1 MFRCGLLPVRSV
13 KRRYRKLDHSGPVWR
28 GQSTVTPLYCPVGQ
42 RASNLWAGYAGLMST
57 LLWLFLA
64 ASLEAGGDA
73 IVRAGLGPSGTAR
86 IAWFVAGAIVLFSYG
101 YTVNTPKWDFGRLL
115 GVYVTLFFLVAQ
127 LIGWIFFHESPS
139 RSEERRV

>member
-1 MFRCGLLPVRSV
+1 
-13 KRRYRKLDHSGPVWR
+13 
-28 GQSTVTPLYCPVGQ
+28 
-42 RASNLWAGYAGLMST
+42 MST

-73 IVRAGLGPSGTAR
+73 IVRAGLRTSGTAR

-101 YTVNTPKWDFGRLL
+101 YTVNIPKWDFGRLL

-139 RSEERRV
+139 RAVIAGGALILAGGTVITYWR

>member
-1 MFRCGLLPVRSV
+1 
-13 KRRYRKLDHSGPVWR
+13 
-28 GQSTVTPLYCPVGQ
+28 
-42 RASNLWAGYAGLMST
+42 MST

-64 ASLEAGGDA
+64 ASLEAAGDA
-73 IVRAGLGPSGTAR
+73 IVRAGLRGSGAIR

-101 YTVNTPKWDFGRLL
+101 YAVNTPKWNFGRLL

-139 RSEERRV
+139 RAIIGGGALILAGGAVITFWQ